1 MMSTFFFLKM
11 RMFVHT
17 SVFFFAVAPFD
28 VQQSLLL
35 HEHAG
40 FIH

>member
-1 MMSTFFFLKM
+1 MMSTFFFLDANV
-11 RMFVHT
+11 RTYVG
-17 SVFFFAVAPFD
+17 FFFAVAPFD
-28 VQQSLLL
+28 MQQTLLL